1 MLRGQL
7 PFVMKTIVRL
17 RCLFAWLGLV
27 GLLPL
32 ALSAAE
38 ITPPVVIQTDEVRFP
53 PSLANS
59 TITTGRVQVLI
70 GVTAEGALSDLL
82 VVAYDHGAFV
92 PEVEAALR
100 QWRFEPG
107 KIDGQPASM
116 RVSLQFEIGARKR
129 VVTLDANATFA
140 ALTREP
146 GLNQGVNLLAKASA
160 LDRGIAAERTVTPV
174 HPGKALGLAAG
185 KVTLDFYVDQDGHAR
200 LPVVRAATHPVFATA
215 AIRALDGWKF
225 SPPRSKGR
233 PAIVHLQQDFVF
245 ANEE

>member
-1 MLRGQL
+1 
-7 PFVMKTIVRL
+7 MKTIVRL
-17 RCLFAWLGLV
+17 QCLCAWIGLF

-32 ALSAAE
+32 SLSATE
-38 ITPPVVIQTDEVRFP
+38 ITPPVIIQTDEVRFP

-59 TITTGRVQVLI
+59 TITTGRVLVLI
-70 GVTAEGALSDLL
+70 GVTAEGTLSDLL
-82 VVAYDHGAFV
+82 VMAYDHEAFV

-107 KIDGQPASM
+107 KIDGQPAPM

-129 VVTLDANATFA
+129 VVALDANTTFA

-146 GLNQGVNLLAKASA
+146 GLNQGVNLLVAVPA
-160 LDRGIAAERTVTPV
+160 LDHGITVERTVTPT
-174 HPGKALGLAAG
+174 HPGKALGLPTG
-185 KVTLDFYVDQDGHAR
+185 KVTLDFYVDQDGHVR
-200 LPVVRAATHPVFATA
+200 LPVVRSATHPAFATA

-233 PAIVHLQQDFVF
+233 PAIVHFQQDFVF
-245 ANEE
+245 AIGE